1 MGDRLNLQAILE
13 DILGSRNVYFQPPSS
28 ISMQYPAIRY
38 ELKDIRTNSAN
49 NSATYIVSPGYE
61 GILIL
66 DEPDTEYLQKI
77 LQIPYCKFGRYY
89 RADNLHHYTFTI
101 YQ

>member
-49 NSATYIVSPGYE
+49 NFATYIVSPGYE

-66 DEPDTEYLQKI
+66 DEPDTEYLHKI